1 MTRRLQS
8 AETLMCTAVHEAV
21 KALQIGPEDSAAVRL
36 ALLYAAAI
44 DSNDDQAAYTA
55 LNDMG
60 PKLLSALDAL
70 GATPKSRGARK
81 GVPPSRAQ
89 SRLEALRASRA
100 V

>member
-1 MTRRLQS
+1 MASQLRS
-8 AETLMCTAVHEAV
+8 VDTLLTTAVHTSV
-21 KALQIGPEDSAAVRL
+21 DALHTGPEDVAVVRL

-44 DSNDDQAAYTA
+44 DSNDEQAAYAA

-81 GVPPSRAQ
+81 PPASRAQ
-89 SRLEALRASRA
+89 SRLEALRAARTG
-100 V
+100 